1 MIKVELPESL
11 PKVRLKDRHADLKAG
26 EQVVVMGYPAVSPDE
41 YIKQNS
47 QDVFNRNPHW
57 IKVPTVTVT
66 NGNISKV
73 ISSNNKMNSNKY
85 FSSFGDVYQL
95 TINATGGGNSGGPM
109 FDADG
114 NVIGI
119 YFAGRQ
125 DYNGTKISFA
135 VPIKYGIELMGT
147 KKIL

>member
-1 MIKVELPESL
+1 
-11 PKVRLKDRHADLKAG
+11 
-26 EQVVVMGYPAVSPDE
+26 VVMGYPAISPDE
-41 YIKQNS
+41 YIVKNS
-47 QDVFNRNPHW
+47 QDVFNRNPQM

-73 ISSNNKMNSNKY
+73 IRKSDKINSNQY
-85 FSSFGDVYQL
+85 FSTIGDVYQL

-119 YFAGRQ
+119 FFAGIY
-125 DYNGTKISFA
+125 YNGTKISFA